1 MSNKRIWVVGPE
13 VHDWI
18 HNQYS
23 LTAINDGDVHS
34 SAHKSPRALQ
44 LAIKRSAREAAS
56 ALDEDLYRG
65 MYTMGDVM
73 DIVFVEVCE
82 YYEVWMYSEDYGN
95 ALKRV
100 TRERQ
105 EVKVNPLD
113 RPTQMQLDFL
123 HQYVISEIS
132 GGALEKMREYMKQ
145 RTDYRRPLSNLL
157 VSEMNRVMPG
167 VPACLSNFTRH
178 QIIDIVMLM
187 LMTGADM
194 QCGSGVH
201 EMYTHL
207 VSKYGP
213 ITIYDNAVSAAQT
226 ETNEANQQESE
237 NMNETTNRVGAP
249 QIISNAA
256 FETRHFV
263 NGRDVKGMTDNELIE
278 AIRRLENEIAD
289 LKTVKTKS
297 KAITKKIEELGDM
310 LSKTV
315 EILDARA

>member
-1 MSNKRIWVVGPE
+1 MSKKRIWAVGPE

-34 SAHKSPRALQ
+34 SAQKSPRALQ
-44 LAIKRSAREAAS
+44 LAIKRSAREATF

-82 YYEVWMYSEDYGN
+82 YYEVWTFSEEYDMV
-95 ALKRV
+95 LKRV

-178 QIIDIVMLM
+178 QVIDIVMLM

-207 VSKYGP
+207 VSKYCP

-226 ETNEANQQESE
+226 ETNEANQQENE
-237 NMNETTNRVGAP
+237 DMNQTT
-249 QIISNAA
+249 ISTPA

-263 NGRDVKGMTDNELIE
+263 NGRDVTNMTDNELIE

>member
-1 MSNKRIWVVGPE
+1 MSNKRIWAVGTE
-13 VHDWI
+13 IHDWV

-23 LTAINDGDVHS
+23 LTAINDGDVHI
-34 SAHKSPRALQ
+34 SAAKSPRALQ
-44 LAIKRSAREAAS
+44 LAIKRSLREAAS
-56 ALDEDLYRG
+56 ALDEDLYKG

-82 YYEVWMYSEDYGN
+82 YYEVWNSSEEYDS
-95 ALKRV
+95 ALKRA

-113 RPTQMQLDFL
+113 RPTKMQLDFL

-132 GGALEKMREYMKQ
+132 GGAVEKMREYMKQ

-157 VSEMNRVMPG
+157 ISEMNRVMPG
-167 VPACLSNFTRH
+167 VPACLSNYGR
-178 QIIDIVMLM
+178 QQVIDIVMLM

-226 ETNEANQQESE
+226 ETNEANQQENE
-237 NMNETTNRVGAP
+237 NMNQTIGTTT
-249 QIISNAA
+249 ISTPA

-263 NGRDVKGMTDNELIE
+263 NGRDVKGMSDNELIE